1 MRRANLL
8 APVGLGLYVSLMHLA
23 AAGRRD
29 GDAKAT
35 RDIVDPV
42 PEADAQEQAQVVK
55 ETQELDP
62 PRTDAEV
69 PEADALDQARAV
81 VLDDEDEDARVDDE
95 EERGLA

>member
-1 MRRANLL
+1 M
-8 APVGLGLYVSLMHLA
+8 
-23 AAGRRD
+23 
-29 GDAKAT
+29 AK

-42 PEADAQEQAQVVK
+42 PEADAQEQAQVVQ

-69 PEADALDQARAV
+69 PEADALDQSRTV
-81 VLDDEDEDARVDDE
+81 VLDEEEEDGARADDQ